1 MNNLHNDT
9 KSNNKIEM
17 IKKLLKK
24 QIVNEEKKKNI
35 LFILNYLEYQ
45 ESCNK
50 DDIYLEQEMKLLYD
64 CIL

>member
-9 KSNNKIEM
+9 KNNNKIEM

-24 QIVNEEKKKNI
+24 QNVNEEKKKNI

-45 ESCNK
+45 ESINK
-50 DDIYLEQEMKLLYD
+50 DDIYLENEMKLLYE